1 MEKQPLLGTRQ
12 EHHHPNSCIK
22 LVCEVILI
30 SLASVS
36 LLVDVIVNI
45 LARVSDATKFGFLN
59 QTGDI
64 ETQVTPAGW
73 VFPVM
78 WWLIYAWQAVWLL
91 YGWTFVCRPSTRRPI
106 FWGVYSTFV
115 LVCATNIA
123 WLYTWGNQDVKLA
136 LAFVVLLALS
146 LYGAVSIL
154 SYHLYRK
161 TAVLEEEGA
170 RCDLWLARI
179 IVVNGLAIFAT
190 WVTVVMCLNI
200 GVVIQ
205 SSGHSD
211 VELSEGPGSGSG
223 GGGSGSGGGLNSP
236 LDADAGTVTLALLA
250 LLITVYFVLENTVLD
265 RFARFVLVVYP
276 TVIWVLAGILAQLWN
291 KYEHH
296 RNQIFAA
303 IFFVVV
309 VILGCVRVVL
319 LILFACV
326 RPVGRREKLE
336 YV

>member
-1 MEKQPLLGTRQ
+1 MEKQPLLGTRW
-12 EHHHPNSCIK
+12 ERDHPNSCIK
-22 LVCEVILI
+22 LVCEAVLI

-36 LLVDVIVNI
+36 LLVDVVINI
-45 LARVSDATKFGFLN
+45 LVDTTKFGFVN

-64 ETQVTPAGW
+64 GTQVTPAGW
-73 VFPVM
+73 VFPVI

-106 FWGVYSTFV
+106 FWGVYATFV

-123 WLYTWGNQDVKLA
+123 WLYTWGNQDSQLA
-136 LAFVVLLALS
+136 LAFIVLLALS
-146 LYGAVSIL
+146 LYGAVSML

-161 TAVLEEEGA
+161 TALLEEEGVV
-170 RCDLWLARI
+170 CDLWLTRI
-179 IVVNGLAIFAT
+179 IVLNGLALFAA
-190 WVTVVMCLNI
+190 WVTIAMCLNV

-205 SSGHSD
+205 LSARSG
-211 VELSEGPGSGSG
+211 VEFNEGL
-223 GGGSGSGGGLNSP
+223 GSGSGGGLNTP
-236 LDADAGTVTLALLA
+236 LDANAGTVTLGLMALLV
-250 LLITVYFVLENTVLD
+250 IVYFVLENTILD

-276 TVIWVLAGILAQLWN
+276 TFVWALIGILAEQWN
-291 KYEHH
+291 KYENH

-303 IFFVVV
+303 ILFVVV
-309 VILGCVRVVL
+309 VVLGCVRVVL
-319 LILFACV
+319 LVLFACL